1 VDVRVADHQVET
13 GGSVKEHAIQRIEEI
28 TEKYYSRAVGADVTF
43 GKGPYE
49 DYTCDIVAPVT
60 QGVVL
65 KASHR
70 APTAQVA
77 FECAADKI
85 EKQLRRYT
93 KRLKEHKPGHDVSP
107 LLEANAAYRVFAST
121 SVDEEAPDNPT
132 IVAETRVDIPT
143 ANVADAVM
151 MMDLRNTTALMFRN
165 TMSGALNMVYRR
177 EDGNI
182 GWVEPNGSE
191 PAESK

>member
-1 VDVRVADHQVET
+1 MDVRVADHQVET
-13 GGSVKEHAIQRIEEI
+13 GESIKEHAIQRIEEI

-49 DYTCDIVAPVT
+49 DFTCDIVAPVA

-93 KRLKEHKPGHDVSP
+93 KRLREHKPGHDVSP
-107 LLEANAAYRVFAST
+107 RLEANAAYRVFAST
-121 SVDEEAPDNPT
+121 PEEEDAPDNPT
-132 IVAETRVDIPT
+132 IVAETKVDIPH

-151 MMDLRNTTALMFRN
+151 LMDLRNTNALMFRN
-165 TMSGALNMVYRR
+165 SNTGELNMVYRR

-182 GWVEPNGSE
+182 GWVEPNEG
-191 PAESK
+191 

>member
-13 GGSVKEHAIQRIEEI
+13 GDSLKEHAVQRIEDI

-43 GKGPYE
+43 GKGPQN
-49 DYTCDIVAPVT
+49 DFTCDIVAPVA

-65 KASHR
+65 KAAHR

-85 EKQLRRYT
+85 EKQLRRYMR
-93 KRLKEHKPGHDVSP
+93 RLKEHKPGHDMSP
-107 LLEANAAYRVFAST
+107 RIEANAAYTIFAGT
-121 SVDEEAPDNPT
+121 SDQDEPPANPT
-132 IVAETRVDIPT
+132 IVAESRVNVPQ

-165 TMSGALNMVYRR
+165 SNTGELNMVYRR

-182 GWVEPNGSE
+182 GWVEPK
-191 PAESK
+191 ES

>member
-1 VDVRVADHQVET
+1 MDVRVADHQVET
-13 GGSVKEHAIQRIEEI
+13 GESIKEHAVERIEEI
-28 TEKYYSRAVGADVTF
+28 TEKYFSRAVGASVTF
-43 GKGPYE
+43 GKGPVN
-49 DYTCDIVAPVT
+49 DFTCDIVAPVA

-85 EKQLRRYT
+85 EKQLRRYS
-93 KRLKEHKPGHDVSP
+93 KRLKERKGGHDVAP
-107 LLEANAAYRVFAST
+107 RLEANASYRIFAGT
-121 SVDEEAPDNPT
+121 PEEDEPPANPT
-132 IVAETRVDIPT
+132 IVAETRVDVPL

-151 MMDLRNTTALMFRN
+151 LMDLRNTSALMFRN
-165 TMSGALNMVYRR
+165 TNTGELNMVYRR

-182 GWVEPNGSE
+182 GWVEPNGS
-191 PAESK
+191 

>member
-1 VDVRVADHQVET
+1 MDVRVADHQVET
-13 GGSVKEHAIQRIEEI
+13 GDSLKEHAVERIEEL
-28 TEKYYSRAVGADVTF
+28 TEKYYSRAVGANVTF
-43 GKGPYE
+43 GKGPQN
-49 DYTCDIVAPVT
+49 DFTCDIVAPVA

-85 EKQLRRYT
+85 EKQLRRYM

-107 LLEANAAYRVFAST
+107 RLEANAAYTVFAAAP
-121 SVDEEAPDNPT
+121 EEEEPPASPA
-132 IVAETRVDIPT
+132 IVAETKVDIPQ

-151 MMDLRNTTALMFRN
+151 LMDLRNTTALLFRN
-165 TMSGALNMVYRR
+165 SNSGELNMVYRR

-182 GWVEPNGSE
+182 GWVEPPE
-191 PAESK
+191 R

>member
-1 VDVRVADHQVET
+1 MDVRVADHQVET
-13 GGSVKEHAIQRIEEI
+13 GESIKEHAIQRIEEI

-49 DYTCDIVAPVT
+49 DFTCDIVAPVA

-93 KRLKEHKPGHDVSP
+93 QRLKEHKPGHDVAP
-107 LLEANAAYRVFAST
+107 MLEANAAYRVFAST
-121 SVDEEAPDNPT
+121 PEQEGAPDNPT
-132 IVAETRVDIPT
+132 IVAETKVDIPQ

-151 MMDLRNTTALMFRN
+151 LLDLRNTTALMFRN
-165 TMSGALNMVYRR
+165 SNTGELNMVYRR

-182 GWVEPNGSE
+182 GWVEPN
-191 PAESK
+191 ES

>member
-13 GGSVKEHAIQRIEEI
+13 GDSIKQHAIQRIEEI
-28 TEKYYSRAVGADVTF
+28 TEKYYSRAVGANVTF

-49 DYTCDIVAPVT
+49 GFTCDIVAPVAN
-60 QGVVL
+60 GMVL

-70 APTAQVA
+70 APTAQIA

-93 KRLKEHKPGHDVSP
+93 KRLKNRKAGSDISP
-107 LLEANAAYRVFAST
+107 RLEANAAYRVFAGAAA
-121 SVDEEAPDNPT
+121 EEETVPDNPT
-132 IVAETRVDIPT
+132 IVAETKVDVPE

-151 MMDLRNTTALMFRN
+151 MLDLRNTNALMFRN
-165 TMSGALNMVYRR
+165 SNTGELNMVYRR

-182 GWVEPNGSE
+182 GWVEPN
-191 PAESK
+191 KQ

>member
-13 GGSVKEHAIQRIEEI
+13 GDSIKEHAIQRIEEI
-28 TEKYYSRAVGADVTF
+28 TEKYYSRAVGANVTF

-49 DYTCDIVAPVT
+49 DYTCDIVAPVA

-70 APTAQVA
+70 APNPQVA

-85 EKQLRRYT
+85 EKQLRRYMR
-93 KRLKEHKPGHDVSP
+93 RLKEHKPGHDVAP
-107 LLEANAAYRVFAST
+107 ILEANAAYRVFAGGAP
-121 SVDEEAPDNPT
+121 DEEAQDNPT
-132 IVAETRVDIPT
+132 IVAETKVDIPE

-151 MMDLRNTTALMFRN
+151 MLDLRNTTALMFRN
-165 TMSGALNMVYRR
+165 SSSGELNMVYRR
-177 EDGNI
+177 DDGNI
-182 GWVEPNGSE
+182 GWVEPHE
-191 PAESK
+191 R

>member
-1 VDVRVADHQVET
+1 MDVRVADHQVET
-13 GGSVKEHAIQRIEEI
+13 GDSVKEHAVQRIEEI

-49 DYTCDIVAPVT
+49 DYTCDIVAPVA
-60 QGVVL
+60 QGMIL

-70 APTAQVA
+70 AQTAQIA

-93 KRLKEHKPGHDVSP
+93 KRLKEHKPGNDSAP
-107 LLEANAAYRVFAST
+107 ILEANASYRIFAGT
-121 SVDEEAPDNPT
+121 ADESAMPDNPT
-132 IVAETRVDIPT
+132 IVAETNVDIPAT
-143 ANVADAVM
+143 NVADAVM
-151 MMDLRNTTALMFRN
+151 MLDLRNTTALMFRN
-165 TMSGALNMVYRR
+165 TRTGELNMVYRR

-182 GWVEPNGSE
+182 GWVEPH
-191 PAESK
+191 

>member
-13 GGSVKEHAIQRIEEI
+13 GDSIKEHAIQRIEEL

-49 DYTCDIVAPVT
+49 DFTCDIVAPVG

-70 APTAQVA
+70 AQTAQVA

-85 EKQLRRYT
+85 EKQLRRYNR
-93 KRLKEHKPGHDVSP
+93 RLKEHKP
-107 LLEANAAYRVFAST
+107 AADIDAGMDAGADYRVFAAAPEA
-121 SVDEEAPDNPT
+121 EEVADNPA
-132 IVAETRVDIPT
+132 IVAETKVDIPG

-151 MMDLRNTTALMFRN
+151 MLDLRNTTALMFRN
-165 TMSGALNMVYRR
+165 SKTGELNMVYRR

-182 GWVEPNGSE
+182 GWVEPHGR
-191 PAESK
+191 

>member
-1 VDVRVADHQVET
+1 MDVRVADHQVET
-13 GGSVKEHAIQRIEEI
+13 GESIKEHAIQRIEEI

-49 DYTCDIVAPVT
+49 DFTCDIVAPVA

-93 KRLKEHKPGHDVSP
+93 KRLKEHKPGHDVAP
-107 LLEANAAYRVFAST
+107 MLEANAAYRVFAST
-121 SVDEEAPDNPT
+121 PEQEGAPDNPT
-132 IVAETRVDIPT
+132 IVAETKVDIPQ

-151 MMDLRNTTALMFRN
+151 LLDLRNTTALMFRN
-165 TMSGALNMVYRR
+165 SNTGELNMVYRR

-182 GWVEPNGSE
+182 GWVEPN
-191 PAESK
+191 ES

>member
-1 VDVRVADHQVET
+1 MDVRVADHQVET
-13 GGSVKEHAIQRIEEI
+13 GDSIKEHAIQRIEEI

-49 DYTCDIVAPVT
+49 DFTCDIVAPVA

-70 APTAQVA
+70 AATAQVA

-85 EKQLRRYT
+85 EKQLRRYAR
-93 KRLKEHKPGHDVSP
+93 RLKEHNSGQNAAPMF
-107 LLEANAAYRVFAST
+107 EANADYHVFAGT
-121 SVDEEAPDNPT
+121 SQEEEAPDNPA
-132 IVAETRVDIPT
+132 IVAETKVDVPK

-151 MMDLRNTTALMFRN
+151 MLDLRNTTALMFRN
-165 TMSGALNMVYRR
+165 SKTGALNMVYRR

-182 GWVEPNGSE
+182 GWVEPPE
-191 PAESK
+191 R